1 MNREECK
8 MYLMDAIETYKH
20 YFPDDNIIIDSLDM
34 VYPIKLA
41 DVTIFTSL
49 EDEIIIQT
57 K

>member
-1 MNREECK
+1 MSREECK

-34 VYPIKLA
+34 VYPIRLA